1 MLPRVTPDGNFV
13 VFWSVASGT
22 NASRIMRVGVD
33 GGTPKLVMEAPGLSN
48 LACTRAPSK
57 ICFFGQISTD
67 GKRVILSSF
76 DPIEG
81 TPRPELTVDVH
92 SGGLFNWMP
101 SPDGSWIAFS
111 EFNPLEGRIRLLS
124 LKGQP
129 ERQIAV
135 KGWAAINSVDWAA
148 DGRSLFVSCQ
158 IPTSSTLL
166 GVDLQGNATPL
177 WDQRGGFRTY
187 AIAAPNGRELAIAG
201 MTTGS
206 NVWMIE
212 NY

>member
-1 MLPRVTPDGNFV
+1 MFV
-13 VFWSVASGT
+13 LEPSIIGAYVSDASVEQA
-22 NASRIMRVGVD
+22 
-33 GGTPKLVMEAPGLSN
+33 
-48 LACTRAPSK
+48 
-57 ICFFGQISTD
+57 
-67 GKRVILSSF
+67 F
-76 DPIEG
+76 DPMSARVARVLLIEDD
-81 TPRPELTVDVH
+81 PET
-92 SGGLFNWMP
+92 
-101 SPDGSWIAFS
+101 AS
-111 EFNPLEGRIRLLS
+111 EIRAELLERGY
-124 LKGQP
+124 
-129 ERQIAV
+129 V
-135 KGWAAINSVDWAA
+135 VDWAA